1 MDLSTGAITGVTD
14 GTTTDTSPSWS
25 PDGTHL
31 IFGRGDL
38 ATRDLYVIGI
48 DGSGLTQVTSTATTD
63 NTPDWSPIASS
74 PPPADVPVQ
83 IQETVLVTDIATITA
98 GAPAVTIQIQETIA
112 VTDTPTIT
120 TTASTVTIQ
129 IQETIA
135 VTDTPTVGLA
145 EVIELETTET
155 VPGQEIEFS
164 GDGFGAGT
172 DIDIGVESEFCL
184 LDVVQADELGA
195 FSTIVTVPGSEE
207 CPGLDAGAHT
217 LVAKGLDPNG
227 VAFEIRAPIEI
238 LAPVQITLA
247 SSNPE
252 EVPVGETFVVRASV
266 GNPSGAIGHTTFDPT
281 VVSMRLQPVGPGSDV
296 TPDRCEASA
305 VGGTD
310 GYLVQCAFSTTQVNT
325 YIVLATI
332 DDGSFLGSDEGVLT
346 VTDGRH
352 FVTGGGWFEW
362 PTSAE
367 TTYVELV

>member
-1 MDLSTGAITGVTD
+1 M
-14 GTTTDTSPSWS
+14 
-25 PDGTHL
+25 
-31 IFGRGDL
+31 
-38 ATRDLYVIGI
+38 
-48 DGSGLTQVTSTATTD
+48 
-63 NTPDWSPIASS
+63 
-74 PPPADVPVQ
+74 
-83 IQETVLVTDIATITA
+83 
-98 GAPAVTIQIQETIA
+98 
-112 VTDTPTIT
+112 
-120 TTASTVTIQ
+120 
-129 IQETIA
+129 
-135 VTDTPTVGLA
+135 
-145 EVIELETTET
+145 
-155 VPGQEIEFS
+155 PGQEIEFS

-184 LDVVQADELGA
+184 LDVVQADERGA
-195 FSTIVTVPGSEE
+195 FSTAVTVPGSEE

-367 TTYVELV
+367 TTYVELVARHGETTNGAERGSFTLTRMRPDGTSYQITSDRIEGLAIDRDARRSWATFSGTAALATPGADEFATGYVVIVYVETNRDGDRIWVRLLDPDGQIVDPMSMALSGADNAVDLAGGSVTVHRFGRLKPR